1 MISTKEVK
9 FSIIKWIVKN
19 PNAKIQIMSNQVQNP
34 NNKKVYDLEER
45 TAKFGEDIVE
55 FAMSLKKNE
64 INRVFTSQVV
74 RSGTSIGANYCEAD
88 GAESGKDFKH
98 KIAICKKEA
107 KETMHWF
114 RMIAKAN
121 PDRAEE
127 CRNLWQEARELSL
140 IFSSILL
147 TKNKK

>member
-1 MISTKEVK
+1 M
-9 FSIIKWIVKN
+9 
-19 PNAKIQIMSNQVQNP
+19 PNQVQNP

-45 TAKFGEDIVE
+45 TAKFGEDVVK

-64 INRVFTSQVV
+64 INRIFTSQVV
-74 RSGTSIGANYCEAD
+74 RSGTSIGANYMEAD

-98 KIAICKKEA
+98 KIALCKKEA

-121 PDRAEE
+121 SDRAAE
-127 CRNLWQEARELSL
+127 CRKLWQEAHELAL
-140 IFSSILL
+140 IFSAILNGKK
-147 TKNKK
+147 TKPK